1 MARISAENRRE
12 QFIEAAIRVMSQ
24 EGLDR
29 ATTRR
34 IAEEAAAPQ
43 GAFHYLFA
51 DKNGLLTEV
60 VGAVTQQVE
69 RILRD
74 AVDPSR
80 GLEVAIHDG
89 MRGFWQHVVADDGLQ
104 LMQYELTIFCRR
116 TPGFE
121 WLAEWQYNRY
131 TAAAQEVFDAAAAAD
146 GVQPEIPL
154 DQLARFV
161 VAMIDGLVIQYEVH
175 QDRNRSAED
184 LANAVRAATA
194 LLGVPSRSLAER
206 AAPDAGRAPS

>member
-1 MARISAENRRE
+1 MTRMSAVNRRE
-12 QFIEAAIRVMSQ
+12 QFIEAAIRVMSR

-43 GAFHYLFA
+43 GAFHYLFE
-51 DKNGLLTEV
+51 DKNRLLTEV

-80 GLEVAIHDG
+80 GLDAAIRDG
-89 MRGFWQHVVADDGLQ
+89 MNGFWQHVLADDGLQ

-131 TAAAQEVFDAAAAAD
+131 AAAAQEIFEAAAD
-146 GVQPEIPL
+146 IESVHPAIPPE
-154 DQLARFV
+154 QLARFV
-161 VAMIDGLVIQYEVH
+161 VATIDGLVIQYEVH
-175 QDRNRSAED
+175 HDRDRSAQD

-194 LLGVPSRSLAER
+194 LAGIRKPSKAR
-206 AAPDAGRAPS
+206 